1 MSVRVLHIAHG
12 VEYEQ
17 TGAGYA
23 VPRMCCALAEQGVE
37 VTLAAL
43 DLGGKVLDRVYE
55 TNNLEVKRFPYIG
68 PRRIGYSPALRSF
81 LTDAVEHVDIV
92 QTHFLWSYPVALG
105 ARTALEKNKPL
116 IILPRGALLQE
127 ALSES
132 HLAKSI
138 WFKLIDGPALKEANC
153 VVATSERE
161 GESVRNLLQP
171 KRLAIIPEGVD
182 FPNLPD
188 KKISEQAALEIIGD
202 SAIGKYLLY
211 LGYLSPHKNL
221 EKIIK
226 VWSEIQKYWSSHTLI
241 VAGPG
246 RPSFIGRLRGLI
258 QHLGLAERVK
268 ILPPVY
274 GEGKWTLLNGAE
286 AMILPSRSENFGF
299 VVAEALYCGTPVVA
313 SRGYPWPCLET
324 EAFGHWVEAENG
336 VLAEAIN
343 DVLSWPPDRRQFMA
357 QRSHLFIR
365 NNFSWERVANQ
376 YIELY
381 HELLY

>member
-1 MSVRVLHIAHG
+1 
-12 VEYEQ
+12 
-17 TGAGYA
+17 
-23 VPRMCCALAEQGVE
+23 MCCALAEQGVE

-55 TNNLEVKRFPYIG
+55 TDKLEVKRFPYIG

-81 LTDAVEHVDIV
+81 LTDAVKRADIV

-105 ARTALEKNKPL
+105 ARTALEKRMPL
-116 IILPRGALLQE
+116 IMLPRGALLQE

-132 HLAKSI
+132 RLAKSI

-161 GESVRNLLQP
+161 GESIENLLQP
-171 KRLAIIPEGVD
+171 KRLAIIAEGID

-188 KKISEQAALEIIGD
+188 KGISEQAAHEIIGD
-202 SAIGKYLLY
+202 SGIGKYLLY

-221 EKIIK
+221 EKLIK
-226 VWSEIQKYWSSHTLI
+226 VWSEIQKHWSSHTLI
-241 VAGPG
+241 VVGPG
-246 RPSFIGRLRGLI
+246 HAGFIGRLRRLI
-258 QHLGLAERVK
+258 KHLGLAGRAR

-274 GEGKWTLLNGAE
+274 GEAKWALLNGAE
-286 AMILPSRSENFGF
+286 AMVLPSRSENFGF

-313 SRGYPWPCLET
+313 SQGCPWSCLET
-324 EAFGHWVEAENG
+324 EEFGHWVGAEDG
-336 VLAEAIN
+336 LLAEAIN
-343 DVLSWPPDRRQFMA
+343 DVLSWPPDRRQLMA
-357 QRSHLFIR
+357 HRSHLFIR

-381 HELLY
+381 HELLH